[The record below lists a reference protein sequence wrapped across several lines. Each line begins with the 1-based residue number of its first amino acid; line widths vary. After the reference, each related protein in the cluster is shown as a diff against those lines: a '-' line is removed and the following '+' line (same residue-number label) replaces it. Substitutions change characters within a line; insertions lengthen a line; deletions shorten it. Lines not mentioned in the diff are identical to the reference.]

1 MLKNKLLAATLFVAA
16 NMSAAQAG
24 NHSTCSSTSNP
35 TSSNCNALIG
45 AHVGGGYFFDLDEA
59 YAVGAIGLDV
69 GCNSFVGLQVM
80 YTSDDQDYDWIHKAS
95 RTSGGTTTTTTTRE
109 TVQLDINM
117 LTFGPVWRGYYKVG
131 DNGSFYYSA
140 SAGLA
145 HYDVDG
151 HGGFTPASVAVDG
164 PRTVVRGNDSDNSYY
179 VDAAVGFQQF
189 LCEDFA
195 FNVGL
200 RLLHLDDVK
209 LEYRGFEA
217 STDFESFYVGVE
229 AGLVFSF

>member
-16 NMSAAQAG
+16 NMSAAQAD
-24 NHSTCSSTSNP
+24 NHSTCSSTS
-35 TSSNCNALIG
+35 SNCDALIG

-69 GCNSFVGLQVM
+69 GRNSFVGLQVM
-80 YTSDDQDYDWIHKAS
+80 YTSDDQDYGWTHKIS
-95 RTSGGTTTTTTTRE
+95 RTVGGRTTTLLKRE

-117 LTFGPVWRGYYKVG
+117 LTFGPVWRGYHEVG

-145 HYDVDG
+145 HYDVDS
-151 HGGFTPASVAVDG
+151 HVVFTTTTG
-164 PRTVVRGNDSDNSYY
+164 PRPVIRANDKEHSYY
-179 VDAAVGFQQF
+179 IDAAVGFQQF
-189 LCEDFA
+189 LYEDVA

-200 RLLHLDDVK
+200 RLLHLDDVMLK
-209 LEYRGFEA
+209 YRQFEA
-217 STDFESFYVGVE
+217 HTDFESFYVGVE

>member
-16 NMSAAQAG
+16 NMSAAQAD
-24 NHSTCSSTSNP
+24 NHSTCSSTS
-35 TSSNCNALIG
+35 SNCDALIG

-69 GCNSFVGLQVM
+69 GRNSFVGLQVM
-80 YTSDDQDYDWIHKAS
+80 HFSDKHDSDWT
-95 RTSGGTTTTTTTRE
+95 RTVGGTTTRG
-109 TVQLDINM
+109 TVQFDKNVLM
-117 LTFGPVWRGYYKVG
+117 FGSVWRGYHEVG

-145 HYDVDG
+145 FHDIDMRNEII
-151 HGGFTPASVAVDG
+151 PASG
-164 PRTVVRGNDSDNSYY
+164 SRTIIRRNDSNNSYY
-179 VDAAVGFQQF
+179 IDAAVGLQQF
-189 LCEDFA
+189 LCENVA

-200 RLLHLDDVK
+200 RLLHLDNVK
-209 LEYRGFEA
+209 LKDRGFEA
-217 STDFESFYVGVE
+217 PTDFESFYVGVE